1 MIVMIMILMMLI
13 MAMII
18 MVPMSMMMMSMISM
32 ATMMMMMMIIMI
44 SMMMVKTS
52 SSYLKVLMEDTTIHH
67 GIMKRQIDSETR
79 ALFLVSG
86 GSEVDG

>member
-1 MIVMIMILMMLI
+1 MTMIVMIMIVM
-13 MAMII
+13 MII
-18 MVPMSMMMMSMISM
+18 MAIITMVTMSMIMMSMIR
-32 ATMMMMMMIIMI
+32 MMIMI
-44 SMMMVKTS
+44 SMMMVMTS
-52 SSYLKVLMEDTTIHH
+52 SSYPKVLMEDTTVHH